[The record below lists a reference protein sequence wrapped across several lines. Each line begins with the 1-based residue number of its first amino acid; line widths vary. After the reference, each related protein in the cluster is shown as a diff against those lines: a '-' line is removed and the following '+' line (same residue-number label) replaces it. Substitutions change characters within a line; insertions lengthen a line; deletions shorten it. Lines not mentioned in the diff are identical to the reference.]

1 MKPKRTIKK
10 EITNSKETI
19 NMNRYSVSYT
29 TKKADYA
36 QPNPAYGHVQINEVM
51 EQYTFSHHM
60 ATHSKYSY
68 GNILQP
74 AAAMTAVPSPD
85 AVAQCTLMCSLSTL
99 HLARRRG

>member
-10 EITNSKETI
+10 EITHNKETL

-29 TKKADYA
+29 TKKAGYA

-60 ATHSKYSY
+60 ATHSKYSC

-74 AAAMTAVPSPD
+74 TPAPPSVPTSG